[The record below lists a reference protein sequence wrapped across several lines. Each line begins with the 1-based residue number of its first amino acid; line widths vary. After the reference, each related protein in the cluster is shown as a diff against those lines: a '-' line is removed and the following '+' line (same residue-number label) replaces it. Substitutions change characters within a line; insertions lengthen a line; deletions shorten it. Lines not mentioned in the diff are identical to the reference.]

1 MFDHRDF
8 GEPQLVW
15 QHIVI
20 TASIPPELTLRV
32 LPRAQQNGKLN
43 CQPSTTQEMLLLQQI
58 NDFFSSDRLA
68 LLVIPFLMN
77 VLAATLIYLVG
88 KWISV
93 RVVRLIDKLLEA
105 RHVDLA
111 LRGFIKAVLS
121 TVFTII
127 VILAA
132 VQQLGLNVTSL
143 LAVLGAAGLAIGLAL
158 KDSLS
163 NFAAGVMLIFF
174 RPFRIGDWVEAAGVS
189 GEIEGITIFHTLMNS
204 GDNKQIIVPNAK
216 IYEGTITNYSTKP
229 TRRIDL
235 VIGVGYSDDLKQ
247 AKALIVSVM
256 AADPRIMTEPAP
268 LVAVD
273 ELADS
278 SVNFVVRPWVA
289 KGDYWSVRRGLIEN
303 IKASFDANGISIPF
317 PQQDVY
323 LHRAAQTSHEV
334 PEKAATQL

>member
-1 MFDHRDF
+1 LFK
-8 GEPQLVW
+8 QL
-15 QHIVI
+15 
-20 TASIPPELTLRV
+20 
-32 LPRAQQNGKLN
+32 
-43 CQPSTTQEMLLLQQI
+43 
-58 NDFFSSDRLA
+58 NDFLASDRLTA
-68 LLVIPFLMN
+68 LVVPFLVN
-77 VLAATLIYLVG
+77 VLAAVLIYIVG

-93 RVVRLIDKLLEA
+93 RVVRLIEKLMVA
-105 RHVDLA
+105 RHADQA
-111 LRGFIKAVLS
+111 LRGFVSAVLS

-174 RPFRIGDWVEAAGVS
+174 RPFHVGDWVEAAGVS

-204 GDNKQIIVPNAK
+204 GDNKQIIVPNSK

-247 AKALIVSVM
+247 AKALILSLL
-256 AADPRIMTEPAP
+256 AAESRILPEPAP

-273 ELADS
+273 ELAES

-289 KGDYWSVRRGLIEN
+289 KGDYWSVRRQLIEN
-303 IKASFDANGISIPF
+303 IKASFDAHGISIPF
-317 PQQDVY
+317 PQTD
-323 LHRAAQTSHEV
+323 LHIHRAAQKSAVKSQDT
-334 PEKAATQL
+334 PAPL